1 MTEARIA
8 VRAFRPDDADAVAQ
22 AIVDSSIHH
31 VSLEPKRYE
40 VLDAAKVAAMYRAG
54 TQHPAGV
61 RSIERATLVAEL
73 DGSVVGVVDTH
84 VVFPEG
90 AHQRFR
96 YGLLAEVAVVAGAR
110 RHGVGEALVRAAEAW
125 ARERDCV
132 YTVLD
137 YNAYNDD
144 AGRFYRDRLGYQS
157 AGMIVV
163 KDLREAPP
171 D

>member
-1 MTEARIA
+1 VSDARIT
-8 VRAFRPDDADAVAQ
+8 VRAFRPADADAVAR
-22 AIVDSSIHH
+22 AIVDSSKHH

-40 VLDAAKVAAMYRAG
+40 VLDKATVAAMYRAG
-54 TQHPAGV
+54 RQHPPGV

-73 DGSVVGVVDTH
+73 DGAVVGVVDTH
-84 VVFPEG
+84 VIVPEG
-90 AHQRFR
+90 AHRRLR
-96 YGLLAEVAVVAGAR
+96 YGLLAEVAVAAPAR
-110 RHGVGEALVRAAEAW
+110 RRGVGEALVRAAEVW
-125 ARERDCV
+125 AREHECV

-144 AGRFYRDRLGYQS
+144 AGRFYRERLGYQP
-157 AGMIVV
+157 AGMIVA